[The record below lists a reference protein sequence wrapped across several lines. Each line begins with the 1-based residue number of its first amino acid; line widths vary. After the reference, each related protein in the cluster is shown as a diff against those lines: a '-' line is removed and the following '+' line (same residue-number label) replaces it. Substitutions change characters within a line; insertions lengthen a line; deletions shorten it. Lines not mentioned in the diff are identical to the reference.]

1 MSNTRSNTRSDT
13 TSDTQSDARSDLR
26 AGTRDQP
33 RSAKHA
39 EQAETVAVP
48 EACASC
54 AGPARWTRR
63 SALAAAGL
71 TVAAAAAA
79 CSGSDDPSPSQTS
92 PATTGGTD
100 GGAAA
105 GQQLAAVSDIPDGG
119 CLVSGEVLLARTGDQ
134 VVGHSSVC
142 THKGGRVAPA
152 GADAR
157 CPLHGSV
164 FNATTGAVVK
174 GPATEA
180 LPAVP
185 VDVRSGAVF
194 TA

>member
-1 MSNTRSNTRSDT
+1 MFHTRSD
-13 TSDTQSDARSDLR
+13 SQSDSQSISEPEPHPPTRHRHRGPTSADGAENAA
-26 AGTRDQP
+26 AG
-33 RSAKHA
+33 
-39 EQAETVAVP
+39 VVP
-48 EACASC
+48 AACASC
-54 AGPARWTRR
+54 IGPARWTRR

-79 CSGSDDPSPSQTS
+79 CGGSDDRSPSSPS
-92 PATTGGTD
+92 PATTGATD
-100 GGAAA
+100 GGVAA
-105 GQQLAAVSDIPDGG
+105 GQQLAAVGDIPDGG
-119 CLVSGEVLLARTGDQ
+119 CLVSGEVLLARTGDT

-142 THKGGRVAPA
+142 THKGGRVAPD

-185 VDVRSGAVF
+185 VQVRSGAVF